1 MFLEFLYP
9 LSKYFFGFNV
19 FKYITFRTG
28 GAILFSALFMILVGG
43 RFINLLK
50 KYGLVHAKKREDI
63 PERHAK
69 KEGTPTMGG
78 ILITLSILI
87 TVLLWGNFR
96 NEYVLFTLLLILLFA
111 GIGLWDDLSKKKRTL
126 GIRGKIKFLLECSV
140 VLLCFFY
147 IYYKTD
153 FSTFL
158 NIPFF
163 KRLGTEIGI
172 LYFLF
177 AILVIVG
184 SANAVN
190 LTDGLDGLAIG
201 SVITT
206 AGILLIVS
214 YVTGNVKISS
224 YLLIPYVKNS
234 GELAVVCG
242 AIVGTGLGFL
252 WFNAYPAQ
260 VFMGD
265 VGSLA
270 LGAGL
275 GTVAVLSKSEFVLFI
290 AGMVFV
296 VETLSVIIQVISF
309 KFRGKRVFRMTPI
322 HHHFELN
329 GIPESKIIVRF
340 WILSI
345 LFGLFA
351 LSTLKLR

>member
-28 GAILFSALFMILVGG
+28 GAILFSALFLILLGE
-43 RFINLLK
+43 RFIKLLK
-50 KYGLVHAKKREDI
+50 DWNFVQQKKREEA

-78 ILITLSILI
+78 ILITISILLS
-87 TVLLWGNFR
+87 VLLWGNLR
-96 NEYVLFTLLLILLFA
+96 NEYVIFSLILILLFA
-111 GIGLWDDLSKKKRTL
+111 GIGLLDDLLKRRRSL
-126 GIRGKIKFLLECSV
+126 GIKGKPKFVLECLIV
-140 VLLCFFY
+140 FIVFLY
-147 IYYKTD
+147 IYFKTD
-153 FSTFL
+153 FSTVL

-163 KRLGTEIGI
+163 KKLTTEIGM
-172 LYFLF
+172 LYFLV

-201 SVITT
+201 STITT
-206 AGILLIVS
+206 ASVLLIVS
-214 YVTGNVKISS
+214 YIIGNVKISN
-224 YLLIPYVKNS
+224 YLLVPYVRDS
-234 GELAVVCG
+234 GELAILCG

-296 VETLSVIIQVISF
+296 IETVSVMIQVISF
-309 KFRGKRVFRMTPI
+309 KFTGKRVFRMTPI
-322 HHHFELN
+322 HHHFELR
-329 GIPESKIIVRF
+329 GLPESKIIVRF

>member
-1 MFLEFLYP
+1 MLLEFLYP

-28 GAILFSALFMILVGG
+28 GAIIFSALLTILTGA

-50 KYGLVHAKKREDI
+50 RHSLVQEKKREDI

-87 TVLLWGNFR
+87 TILLWGNLR
-96 NEYVLFTLLLILLFA
+96 NEYVLFSTLIILLFA
-111 GIGLWDDLSKKKRTL
+111 GIGLLDDLSKKRRTL
-126 GIRGKIKFLLECSV
+126 GIKGKIKFLLECMV
-140 VLLCFFY
+140 VLICFLY

-153 FSTFL
+153 FSTVL

-163 KRLGTEIGI
+163 KKLGTEIGI

-184 SANAVN
+184 SANGVN

-206 AGILLIVS
+206 AGVLLIVS
-214 YVTGNVKISS
+214 YVTGNVKFAS
-224 YLLIPYVKNS
+224 YLLLPYVKNA

-265 VGSLA
+265 VGSLS

-296 VETLSVIIQVISF
+296 IETLSVMIQVISF
-309 KFRGKRVFRMTPI
+309 KLTGKRVFRMTPI